1 MCRMTNIPKGAN
13 VHVPHAPLRVLMG
26 YTPTPAVPVIESLA
40 LLLDAG
46 DRARSRCDLLYVPDQ
61 TRHPSGA
68 VAHLGRTNVLGI
80 LGYEDQIV
88 QWDVILPV
96 VEPEVGRILIL
107 ATADG
112 LSDGPVLGQVPGL
125 YVQVQTVE
133 GAPVARYDVTDAGSE
148 KALLLGEFY
157 RRDGGWK
164 FRAVGQGYD
173 SGLAGIVADYKRL
186 GGAAG
191 AAPAAGAPQFAPPP
205 AGGAVPQFAP
215 PPAAGAA
222 SGSVPQFAPPPY
234 QAPPPAAGA
243 ASGSVPQFAPP
254 PYQAPQQA
262 PQQMPQQQQHTPP
275 GPYHQ
280 QYGTQPGNQ
289 QYDPYAPPVMPQ
301 QAGATGQM
309 RAPLPGRSYAPGHRI
324 VDPVAPAAAPAPA
337 PPFQVPQPPQQH
349 HHQHQAQ
356 QPYQPPHDPLFGP
369 VADLYRTPAQQP
381 PEPAAPAD
389 PFARYPAFAP
399 QSVRGSGNGAPLFP
413 GPFPPGPILLE
424 MVFRDRD
431 TDWPVVHQLNQRRES
446 ANLLLG
452 GECEGEL
459 VARAPAVAP
468 DSYPLGVKVM
478 ASSDWTI
485 TALPLSGARRLG
497 ARVPAHGEG
506 SDVLSYHGPEARLEI
521 DYRGDPRDHESSM
534 SLIAMGLDEIDMAEA
549 DFVDTDYL
557 LTSAVGPF
565 RQTVHLPGGTRLI
578 HVSAKGGWTLTAH
591 PHH

>member
-1 MCRMTNIPKGAN
+1 MTNIPKGAN

-46 DRARSRCDLLYVPDQ
+46 DRARSRYDLLHLPDQ
-61 TRHPSGA
+61 ARHPSGA

-88 QWDVILPV
+88 QWDVILPI

-112 LSDGPVLGQVPGL
+112 LSGGPVLGQVPGL

-133 GAPVARYDVTDAGSE
+133 GAPVARYDVTDAGGE
-148 KALLLGEFY
+148 KVLLMGEFY

-164 FRAVGQGYD
+164 FRAVGQGYA
-173 SGLAGIVADYKRL
+173 SGLAGIVADYKKP
-186 GGAAG
+186 GGGAG

-205 AGGAVPQFAP
+205 AAGAVP
-215 PPAAGAA
+215 
-222 SGSVPQFAPPPY
+222 GSVPQFAPPPY
-234 QAPPPAAGA
+234 QA
-243 ASGSVPQFAPP
+243 S
-254 PYQAPQQA
+254 QQA
-262 PQQMPQQQQHTPP
+262 PQQVSQQVSQQQQHTPP
-275 GPYHQ
+275 GPYH
-280 QYGTQPGNQ
+280 Q

-337 PPFQVPQPPQQH
+337 PPFQVPQPP
-349 HHQHQAQ
+349 HQHQQYQQHAQPAVQ

-389 PFARYPAFAP
+389 PFARFPAFAP

-446 ANLLLG
+446 ANLLLS

-468 DSYPLGVKVM
+468 DSYPLGVEVI
-478 ASSDWTI
+478 ASADWTI

-521 DYRGDPRDHESSM
+521 DYRGDPRDHEATM

-578 HVSAKGGWTLTAH
+578 QVSAKGGWTLTAH

>member
-1 MCRMTNIPKGAN
+1 MTNIPKGAN

-46 DRARSRCDLLYVPDQ
+46 DRARSRYDLLHIPDQ
-61 TRHPSGA
+61 ARHPSGA

-80 LGYEDQIV
+80 LGYEDQVV

-112 LSDGPVLGQVPGL
+112 LSGGPVLGQVPGL
-125 YVQVQTVE
+125 YIQVRTVE

-148 KALLLGEFY
+148 KVLLMGEFY

-164 FRAVGQGYD
+164 FRAVGQGYA

-186 GGAAG
+186 GGDSG
-191 AAPAAGAPQFAPPP
+191 AAPAG
-205 AGGAVPQFAP
+205 
-215 PPAAGAA
+215 
-222 SGSVPQFAPPPY
+222 
-234 QAPPPAAGA
+234 
-243 ASGSVPQFAPP
+243 GSVPQFAPP
-254 PYQAPQQA
+254 PYQAPQQM
-262 PQQMPQQQQHTPP
+262 PQQVPQQQQQHMPP

-280 QYGTQPGNQ
+280 QYGTQHGQQSGQ
-289 QYDPYAPPVMPQ
+289 QYDPYAPPAAPQ
-301 QAGATGQM
+301 QPAVTGHM

-337 PPFQVPQPPQQH
+337 PPFQVPQPP
-349 HHQHQAQ
+349 HQHQHQ
-356 QPYQPPHDPLFGP
+356 QPYQHQHQHQHQPPAPYPHDPLFGP
-369 VADLYRTPAQQP
+369 VADLYRAQAQQP
-381 PEPAAPAD
+381 PDPTAHDTAPAD
-389 PFARYPAFAP
+389 PFARFPAFAP
-399 QSVRGSGNGAPLFP
+399 QSVRGSGDGAPLFP

-431 TDWPVVHQLNQRRES
+431 TDWPVVHQLNQRREP

-478 ASSDWTI
+478 SSAAWTI
-485 TALPLSGARRLG
+485 TALPLSGTRRLG

-521 DYRGDPRDHESSM
+521 DYRADPRDHESSM

-578 HVSAKGGWTLTAH
+578 QVSAKGGWTLTAH